1 MTGQAWLVSAGVA
14 VLAAL
19 LYAGSCWWFP
29 FAACW
34 CCDGAGTHRRKDGK
48 VFKDC
53 WWCAGS
59 GRRLRIGRKVFNH
72 FNRLKKDA
80 S

>member
-1 MTGQAWLVSAGVA
+1 MTALAWLVSAGVA
-14 VLAAL
+14 ALVAL

-34 CCDGAGTHRRKDGK
+34 CCSGGGRHHRKDGR

-59 GRRLRIGRKVFNH
+59 GRRLRIGRKVWNH
-72 FNRLKKDA
+72 FSRLRKEA